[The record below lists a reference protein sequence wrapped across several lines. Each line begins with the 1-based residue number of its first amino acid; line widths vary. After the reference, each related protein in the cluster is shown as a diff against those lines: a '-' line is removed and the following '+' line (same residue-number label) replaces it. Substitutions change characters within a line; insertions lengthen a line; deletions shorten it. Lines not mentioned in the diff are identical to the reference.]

1 MRSGRLVIPLF
12 ASLGLLLASTA
23 HAQIPPQQPTPT
35 PTPGTGPTEKPDG
48 VAEQAPKTAGKL
60 PTVPTLPPR
69 KERGKAFE
77 LTINNGYF
85 RWRGDWFKKFDL
97 GFSDHPDDGGAPFP
111 NPLGCR
117 AVGGECDDTIKSS
130 NIRLRLEPV
139 VHLGE
144 RAGTTRTASVHM
156 QVDIVDNLVL
166 GSTPD
171 SFLGDGT
178 AAPGNAPLE
187 AFSNSQA
194 PAQAGRNSTSDS
206 LVVRRAWAEIFT
218 PFGQVKV
225 GRMPSHWGMGMLTNA
240 GGEDPIHGGY
250 DLDSDFGD
258 TVDRLIF
265 NTMIPG
271 TNLRGAVGTDW
282 ASTQPAASQT
292 NLFANRFDG
301 QPFDLDDNDDVT
313 QWVFVIARLD
323 DPKLFDERVAE
334 GGLVLNYGLYF
345 LYRNQDFS
353 QGGQI
358 IGEEPEFD
366 QLIARGLTTYTPDAW
381 LRLAYD
387 KLELE
392 LELAAV
398 AGDVNDLS
406 DLGLIKGE
414 PDENAA
420 NIRAWGGVGRFT
432 YKLLNGDLRLGA
444 EVGTASG
451 DQFDNEP
458 PGRTHVSNSALVPSG
473 AVTRQ
478 QGDDI
483 TAFRFNFDYEIDL
496 ILFRELIG
504 TVTNTTYLRPMLQ
517 YSLTDRITLKAQS
530 VISFVNQP
538 VSTPGNGSMYGIE
551 FDGDLGYQNH
561 GFFAG
566 VSYGVL
572 FPLSALDHPNS
583 INEGG
588 TGFGFP
594 AAPQVAGRKSLG
606 DAETAQTIQFRLMLK
621 F

>member
-1 MRSGRLVIPLF
+1 MRSGRLAIAIF
-12 ASLGLLLASTA
+12 ASLGLLWTATA

-35 PTPGTGPTEKPDG
+35 PTPGSSTDKAG

-69 KERGKAFE
+69 KDRGKAFE
-77 LTINNGYF
+77 LTLNNGYF
-85 RWRGDWFKKFDL
+85 RWRGDWLKKFDL
-97 GFSDHPDDGGAPFP
+97 GFSDDPTDGGAPFP
-111 NPLGCR
+111 NPLGCQS
-117 AVGGECDDTIKSS
+117 AGGDCNDTHKSS

-139 VHLGE
+139 IHLGE
-144 RAGTTRTASVHM
+144 RAGSTRTASVHM
-156 QVDIVDNLVL
+156 QVDVVDNLVL

-171 SFLGDGT
+171 SFFGDGT
-178 AAPGNAPLE
+178 ASPGNSPLE
-187 AFSNSQA
+187 AFSGSQA
-194 PAQAGRNSTSDS
+194 PVQAGRNSKSDS

-218 PFGQVKV
+218 PFGELKV
-225 GRMPSHWGMGMLTNA
+225 GRMPSHWGMGILTNA

-265 NTMIPG
+265 NAQIPG

-282 ASTQPAASQT
+282 TSTAPAASQT
-292 NLFANRFDG
+292 DLFLNTYDD

-313 QWVFVIARLD
+313 QWVFAISRLD
-323 DPKLFDERVAE
+323 SPKDFADRVADGE
-334 GGLVLNYGLYF
+334 LVVNYGAYF

-353 QGGQI
+353 HTGVT
-358 IGEEPEFD
+358 IGEAPPTD
-366 QLIARGLTTYTPDAW
+366 TLVARGLTEYIPDLW
-381 LRLAYD
+381 GRLAWKD
-387 KLELE
+387 LELE
-392 LELAAV
+392 VEAV
-398 AGDVNDLS
+398 AVLGEVDELS
-406 DLGLIKGE
+406 DLGLVRGD
-414 PDENAA
+414 PDEPAA
-420 NIRAWGGVGRFT
+420 KIRSWGGVGRVT
-432 YKLLNGDLRLGA
+432 YKLVDGDLRLGG
-444 EVGTASG
+444 EVGIASG
-451 DQFDNEP
+451 DQFDSDV
-458 PGRTHVSNSALVPSG
+458 PGRTNVAQSSLVPSG
-473 AVTRQ
+473 SVSRQ

-517 YSLTDRITLKAQS
+517 YELTDRITVKAQS
-530 VISFVNQP
+530 VISFVNKA
-538 VSTPGNGSMYGIE
+538 VSTPGNGGMYGIE

-572 FPLSALDHPNS
+572 FPLSALDHPAT
-583 INEGG
+583 IGNEGG

-594 AAPQVAGRKSLG
+594 NTPQVSGRKSVG